1 MNESAPRAAAFSS
14 LFLPPLAAEKNS
26 DPFFSSNSFSFF
38 QPHTLSHTGNGSPS
52 LAAPRPWQSSLG
64 LNTVREI
71 ESKERDERTKEEKE
85 QRRCHQTTPRTRTKE
100 KLIDEIKTN
109 HTTGLVGILPKLWE
123 KDLHRIITGWAN
135 EFGPVFKLRVM
146 QFHVS
151 LEFFC
156 FLVFSVSSKEK
167 RRVASHPPSR
177 SSTFSLSFSLSL
189 PQKTQQA
196 IVITDPA
203 LATHVCRSKLLDKF
217 RFQYHFM
224 DEVRRGFLESFEV
237 PPLFFGFAEQG
248 ESERKNLR
256 PFPSKNHNKT
266 TTSYQFLG
274 GLNVLTGPTNAHW
287 KAVRKGVAPAFSA
300 GCMKAAFGHVVDRCG
315 VVSEILDG
323 YGPDRAFNVDD
334 LLLRESMDVIGRV
347 GFQKEMGAL
356 AELRDKV
363 VAENKSGNG
372 NTKRP
377 STATPVVASCAS
389 AAASPTPPACS
400 TSSSSNN
407 NNKNDTVGSYV
418 RTMLECTHEIERRLA
433 EPHRAKFYW
442 KKSVREGHAKMTHW
456 KNIVRENLLE
466 HIKNVAPVKG
476 SFADL
481 LLKVRDPA
489 TGAGLSDA
497 KLLPEITALFFAGT
511 DTTGHTGTWT
521 LYLLSQHPEAE
532 QKALDELRAAGLAP
546 TPENP
551 TPRALEYADLG
562 KLVYCQAIVKG
573 KSVES
578 FFSLILFPTKKKT

>member
-1 MNESAPRAAAFSS
+1 MFFPLFPFRAE
-14 LFLPPLAAEKNS
+14 P
-26 DPFFSSNSFSFF
+26 
-38 QPHTLSHTGNGSPS
+38 SH
-52 LAAPRPWQSSLG
+52 
-64 LNTVREI
+64 
-71 ESKERDERTKEEKE
+71 
-85 QRRCHQTTPRTRTKE
+85 
-100 KLIDEIKTN
+100 
-109 HTTGLVGILPKLWE
+109 
-123 KDLHRIITGWAN
+123 
-135 EFGPVFKLRVM
+135 
-146 QFHVS
+146 
-151 LEFFC
+151 
-156 FLVFSVSSKEK
+156 
-167 RRVASHPPSR
+167 VASHPSR
-177 SSTFSLSFSLSL
+177 SLSL
-189 PQKTQQA
+189 ALSQPTSLLKKKNQKRQA

-224 DEVRRGFLESFEV
+224 DEVRREEDVCFFSLFE
-237 PPLFFGFAEQG
+237 
-248 ESERKNLR
+248 
-256 PFPSKNHNKT
+256 PSKRRRPAKKPTHTQKT
-266 TTSYQFLG
+266 HPPSFFSFPLKNNASFYNPTTQFLG

-323 YGPDRAFNVDD
+323 YGPGRAFNVDD

-363 VAENKSGNG
+363 VAEFGSGG
-372 NTKRP
+372 EKRP
-377 STATPVVASCAS
+377 STATPVVASS
-389 AAASPTPPACS
+389 AAAALAAPAPPAAAS
-400 TSSSSNN
+400 ASSSENSSA
-407 NNKNDTVGSYV
+407 DTVGSYV

-433 EPHRAKFYW
+433 EPHRAKFLW

-466 HIKNVAPVKG
+466 HIKSVTPVKG

-489 TGAGLSDA
+489 TGSGLSDA
-497 KLLPEITALFFAGT
+497 QLLPEITALFFAGT

-573 KSVES
+573 ELKFFWS
-578 FFSLILFPTKKKT
+578 FF